1 MGYKFGTIFA
11 FYSTQRITSEG
22 SEGGIM
28 MNAIKVA
35 IKTETDAIAFYEEA
49 AQKTNHPI
57 GKKMFLSIME
67 DEKNHVEDFKGILRS
82 LHVRVRDAATRMKKM
97 KTVFE
102 GSRDALLGRI
112 RAATDEMEA
121 LKVAMQMEKESIE
134 FYKRLSGKVKT
145 PKERTLFERLLREEQ
160 HLYAIFAET
169 YFFLANSESWFM
181 WEEHSIVDGA
191 TPWA

>member
-1 MGYKFGTIFA
+1 
-11 FYSTQRITSEG
+11 
-22 SEGGIM
+22 
-28 MNAIKVA
+28 MNAVKIA

-49 AQKTNHPI
+49 AQKTSHPI

-67 DEKNHVEDFKGILRS
+67 DEKNHVEDFKCILNG
-82 LHVRVRDAATRMKKM
+82 LHLKVRDAVSRMRKI

-102 GSRDALLGRI
+102 GNRDAFLGRI

-134 FYKRLSGKVKT
+134 FYKRLSKKVKT
-145 PKERTLFERLLREEQ
+145 PKERALFERLVREEQ
-160 HLYAIFAET
+160 HHYAIFSET
-169 YFFLANSESWFM
+169 YFFLANSESWFL
-181 WEEHSIVDGA
+181 WEEHSIVDGG